1 MANSLIVKTI
11 PILRMDCPTC
21 IPLLEKVVAK
31 IEGVETARGSYMTKI
46 LRVTYD
52 PEVTQLSEIEAA
64 VERVGN
70 RIAYKKYPSALS
82 RFRGL
87 FKKETAVEVAS
98 LSDPDFPGKV
108 IHASRTAVVLFSSP
122 TCPTCRV
129 FEPDFLALAEKL
141 GGEADF
147 YEMDI
152 VATET
157 WKGYDILSIPQVLVF
172 RAGKVSERFTAMPVA
187 AEIEKALGA

>member
-1 MANSLIVKTI
+1 MSKTLTVKTI

-21 IPLLEKVVAK
+21 IPLLEKEVAK
-31 IEGVETARGSYMTKI
+31 LEGVETVRGGYMSKI

-52 PEVTQLSEIEAA
+52 PGVTQLAEIEAA
-64 VERVGN
+64 VERVGY
-70 RIAYKKYPSALS
+70 RIAYKKYPGALS
-82 RFRGL
+82 RLRGFL
-87 FKKETAVEVAS
+87 KKEAEVELSS
-98 LSDPDFPGKV
+98 LTDSDFPGKV
-108 IHASRTAVVLFSSP
+108 LHASRTAVVLFSSP

-129 FEPDFLALAEKL
+129 FKPGFLALADKL

-147 YEMDI
+147 FEMDI
-152 VATET
+152 EATET
-157 WKGYDILSIPQVLVF
+157 WRDYDILSIPQVIIF